1 MKVISLQVINTYMYM
16 YMYLSH
22 AHLSIYNH
30 IINGNWV
37 DINNESD
44 FITGN
49 KHIYVHVH
57 VLESCPSVYL

>member
-1 MKVISLQVINTYMYM
+1 M

-37 DINNESD
+37 EDINNESD
-44 FITGN
+44 FITCN
-49 KHIYVHVH
+49 KYIYVHVH
-57 VLESCPSVYL
+57 VLE